1 MGDQFIKI
9 RNKRHL
15 SLMGQFCPIRTVT
28 TGFTGTKNG
37 KNDQKEPSLLDKEEI
52 MILVLLGT
60 QNNSFHRLLEEVEK
74 NIKDKTI
81 NEEVIVQAGYTKYQ
95 SDKMKIIDL
104 MSKEQLSK
112 FQDEASLIITHGGV
126 GSIVSSI
133 EKGKKVIAVPR
144 KHEYGEHVNNH
155 QEEIV
160 KDFNSKGYIIGIENV
175 EDLKQAIIKVKDF
188 KPKKYKPNN
197 QKILHYSSS

>member
-1 MGDQFIKI
+1 
-9 RNKRHL
+9 
-15 SLMGQFCPIRTVT
+15 
-28 TGFTGTKNG
+28 
-37 KNDQKEPSLLDKEEI
+37 

-74 NIKDKTI
+74 NIENGII
-81 NEEVIVQAGYTKYQ
+81 NEDVIVQAGYTKFE

-160 KDFNSKGYIIGIENV
+160 KDFNDKGYIIGIKEV
-175 EDLKQAIIKVKDF
+175 DDLKQALINSKDF
-188 KPKKYKPNN
+188 EPVKYQPNN
-197 QKILHYSSS
+197 KKMLKIIEDFIG